1 TGLARMVRERP
12 IMNRFIQGGR
22 IYQRYDISLSF
33 VAKKRFTDGADEA
46 LMVLV
51 PKDTDT
57 VNEIARKIVGD
68 VKESRK
74 TEGVTAGS
82 IDELMAKLAK
92 LPRLLLMFIVWTV
105 RCLDY
110 WGVNPGFLT
119 EGDPN
124 YTTILV
130 SNLGSIKCPS
140 VYHHLNNYGT
150 NSIMVTIGT
159 LHKEEILM
167 DDGHKEIRDVIDIG
181 ATLDERIGDGFY
193 FAKSLKLIKHIF
205 AHPELLEQPLNV
217 ESGFDY
223 K

>member
-1 TGLARMVRERP
+1 
-12 IMNRFIQGGR
+12 
-22 IYQRYDISLSF
+22 
-33 VAKKRFTDGADEA
+33 
-46 LMVLV
+46 
-51 PKDTDT
+51 
-57 VNEIARKIVGD
+57 
-68 VKESRK
+68 
-74 TEGVTAGS
+74 
-82 IDELMAKLAK
+82 MAKLAK

-105 RCLDY
+105 RVLDY
-110 WGVNPGFLT
+110 WGINPDFLT
-119 EGDPN
+119 DGDPN

-167 DDGHKEIRDVIDIG
+167 DDGHKEIRDVVDIG

-205 AHPELLEQPLNV
+205 AHPELLEQPLNE